1 MRAYERLIR
10 YAAYPTA
17 SDENCPDCPSTS
29 AQLTFARAL
38 ADEMRSL
45 GIADANVDE
54 NGYVFGTIPANIP
67 DWHGITIGFI
77 AHMDVVDEVPF
88 ENIRPRVITC
98 YDGDEIVLNE
108 ALGIVMSPADYPSLK
123 NKVGKTLVVTDG
135 TTLLGADDKAG
146 IAEILTM
153 AEILHDDPSIRH
165 GDIKIGFTPDE
176 EIGRGADLFDVKCFG
191 ADFAYTADGGG
202 FGEVEYETFNAASLK
217 VTVHGLST
225 HPGAAKGVMKNAS
238 LIAMEY
244 AMLLPEDER
253 PEKTEG
259 YEGFFHLTSLRGQA
273 ESASLD
279 YILRDHDAAILER
292 RKDDARRAAAE
303 INRRYGAG
311 TVEVEIRD
319 SYRNMA
325 EMVRPHWHLIE
336 TAYEA
341 VREAGGTPKSVPVRG
356 GTDGSRL
363 SYMGLPCPNLSTGG
377 YNGHGRMEYACAEEM
392 DDCVKVLIK
401 IAEKYAVMEKTQE
414 T

>member
-1 MRAYERLIR
+1 
-10 YAAYPTA
+10 
-17 SDENCPDCPSTS
+17 
-29 AQLTFARAL
+29 
-38 ADEMRSL
+38 
-45 GIADANVDE
+45 
-54 NGYVFGTIPANIP
+54 
-67 DWHGITIGFI
+67 
-77 AHMDVVDEVPF
+77 MDVVDEVPF
-88 ENIRPRVITC
+88 ENIRPRVITD
-98 YDGDEIVLNE
+98 YDGDEILLNE

-153 AEILHDDPSIRH
+153 AEILRDDPSIRH
-165 GDIKIGFTPDE
+165 GEIKIGFTPDE
-176 EIGRGADLFDVKCFG
+176 EIGRGADLFDVKRFG

-244 AMLLPEDER
+244 ASLLPEGER
-253 PEKTEG
+253 PEKTAD
-259 YEGFFHLTSLRGQA
+259 YEGFFHLTSMRGQTEA
-273 ESASLD
+273 ASLD

-292 RKDDARRAAAE
+292 RKNDARRAAEE

-311 TVEVEIRD
+311 TVEIEIRD

-336 TAYEA
+336 TAYDA
-341 VREAGGTPKSVPVRG
+341 VREAGGTPTSVPVRG

-392 DDCVKVLIK
+392 DNCVKVLIK
-401 IAEKYAVMEKTQE
+401 IAQKYAGMEKK
-414 T
+414 

>member
-38 ADEMRSL
+38 AEEMRSL
-45 GIADANVDE
+45 GISDANVDE

-98 YDGDEIVLNE
+98 YDGDEIVLNK

-146 IAEILTM
+146 VAEILTM

-176 EIGRGADLFDVKCFG
+176 EIGRGADLFDVGRFG

-292 RKDDARRAAAE
+292 RKNDARRAAAE
-303 INRRYGAG
+303 INRLYGAG

-392 DDCVKVLIK
+392 DDCVKVMIK
-401 IAEKYAVMEKTQE
+401 IAEKYAVMGKTQ
-414 T
+414 

>member
-1 MRAYERLIR
+1 
-10 YAAYPTA
+10 
-17 SDENCPDCPSTS
+17 
-29 AQLTFARAL
+29 
-38 ADEMRSL
+38 
-45 GIADANVDE
+45 
-54 NGYVFGTIPANIP
+54 
-67 DWHGITIGFI
+67 
-77 AHMDVVDEVPF
+77 
-88 ENIRPRVITC
+88 
-98 YDGDEIVLNE
+98 
-108 ALGIVMSPADYPSLK
+108 
-123 NKVGKTLVVTDG
+123 
-135 TTLLGADDKAG
+135 
-146 IAEILTM
+146 
-153 AEILHDDPSIRH
+153 
-165 GDIKIGFTPDE
+165 
-176 EIGRGADLFDVKCFG
+176 
-191 ADFAYTADGGG
+191 
-202 FGEVEYETFNAASLK
+202 
-217 VTVHGLST
+217 
-225 HPGAAKGVMKNAS
+225 
-238 LIAMEY
+238 
-244 AMLLPEDER
+244 MLLPEDER

-341 VREAGGTPKSVPVRG
+341 VRESGGTPTSVPVRG

>member
-10 YAAYPTA
+10 YTAYPTA
-17 SDENCPDCPSTS
+17 SDETCLSCPSTP
-29 AQLTFARAL
+29 AQLFFAEKLAEEMRAL
-38 ADEMRSL
+38 DVQDVS
-45 GIADANVDE
+45 IDE

-67 DWHGITIGFI
+67 DWKGVTIGFI
-77 AHMDVVDEVPF
+77 AHMDVVDEVAYDGVK
-88 ENIRPRVITC
+88 PRVVER
-98 YDGDEIVLNE
+98 YDGRDIVLNPE
-108 ALGIVMSPADYPSLK
+108 LGIVLSPQDFPSLK

-153 AEILHDDPSIRH
+153 AEILKNDPAIRH
-165 GDIKIGFTPDE
+165 GDIKLGFTPDE
-176 EIGRGADLFDVKCFG
+176 EIGRGADLFDVPRFG
-191 ADFAYTADGGG
+191 ADFAYTIDGGA

-217 VTVHGLST
+217 VTINGLST
-225 HPGAAKGVMKNAS
+225 HPGTAKGVMKNAG

-244 AMLLPEDER
+244 ASLLPEGER

-259 YEGFFHLTSLRGQA
+259 YEGFFHLTSMRGQTERA
-273 ESASLD
+273 ELN

-292 RKDDARRAAAE
+292 RKEDARRAAAE
-303 INRRYGAG
+303 IDRRYGEG
-311 TVEVEIRD
+311 TAEIEIRD

-341 VREAGGTPKSVPVRG
+341 VREAGGVPVSVPVRG

-363 SYMGLPCPNLSTGG
+363 SYMGLPCPNLATGG
-377 YNGHGRMEYACAEEM
+377 YNAHGRMEYACAEEM
-392 DDCVKVLIK
+392 DACVETMLG
-401 IAEKYAVMEKTQE
+401 IAKKYAVMKLQ
-414 T
+414 

>member
-17 SDENCPDCPSTS
+17 SDENCPNCPSTP
-29 AQLTFARAL
+29 AQMEFAKAL
-38 ADEMRSL
+38 AEEMKAL
-45 GIADANVDE
+45 GIEDANVDE

-67 DWHGITIGFI
+67 NWDGITIGFI
-77 AHMDVVDEVPF
+77 AHMDVVDDVPF
-88 ENIRPRVITC
+88 ENIKPRVIED
-98 YDGDEIVLNE
+98 YDGGEIVLNE
-108 ALGIVMSPADYPSLK
+108 ALQIVMSPENYPSLR

-153 AEILHDDPSIRH
+153 AEVLRDHPSIRH
-165 GDIKIGFTPDE
+165 GAIKIGFTPDE
-176 EIGRGADLFDVKCFG
+176 EIGRGADLFDVKRFG
-191 ADFAYTADGGG
+191 ADFAYTSDGGS
-202 FGEVEYETFNAASLK
+202 FGEVEYETFNAASLL
-217 VTVHGLST
+217 VTVHGLSS
-225 HPGAAKGVMKNAS
+225 HPGSAKGVMKNAS

-244 AMLLPEDER
+244 AMLLPEAER

-259 YEGFFHLTSLRGQA
+259 YEGFFHLTGMRGEVELA
-273 ESASLD
+273 TLN

-292 RKDDARRAAAE
+292 RKEDARRAAQE
-303 INRRYGAG
+303 INRRYGEG
-311 TVEVEIRD
+311 TIELKICD

-336 TAYEA
+336 TAYDA
-341 VREAGGTPKSVPVRG
+341 VREVGGTPTSVPVRG

-401 IAEKYAVMEKTQE
+401 IAEKYAAREKK
-414 T
+414 

>member
-1 MRAYERLIR
+1 MKAYEKLIR

-17 SDENCPDCPSTS
+17 SDERCQDCPSTP
-29 AQLTFARAL
+29 AQLDFARAL
-38 ADEMRSL
+38 VEEMKSL
-45 GIADANVDE
+45 GIADAGVDE

-67 DWHGITIGFI
+67 DWHGVTIGFI

-88 ENIRPRVITC
+88 EAVHPRVISC
-98 YDGDEIVLNE
+98 YDGGDIVLNE
-108 ALGIVMSPADYPSLK
+108 ALDIVMSPADYPSLK
-123 NKVGKTLVVTDG
+123 NKAGKTLVVTDG

-153 AEILHDDPSIRH
+153 AEILHDDPSILH

-176 EIGRGADLFDVKCFG
+176 EIGRGADSFDVARFG
-191 ADFAYTADGGG
+191 ADFAYTVDGGG

-225 HPGAAKGVMKNAS
+225 HPGGAKGVMKNAS

-244 AMLLPEDER
+244 ASLLPEEER

-259 YEGFFHLTSLRGQA
+259 YEGFFHLTSMSGQVEHA
-273 ESASLD
+273 ELD

-292 RKDDARRAAAE
+292 RKDDARRAAEE
-303 INRRYGAG
+303 INRRYGTG
-311 TVEVEIRD
+311 TVDVKILD

-325 EMVRPHWHLIE
+325 EMIRPHWHLIE

-341 VREAGGTPKSVPVRG
+341 VREAGGNPTSIPVRG

-363 SYMGLPCPNLSTGG
+363 SYMGLPCPNLATGG

-392 DDCVKVLIK
+392 DGCVKVLLK
-401 IAEKYAVMEKTQE
+401 IAEKYAVMRPL
-414 T
+414 

>member
-17 SDENCPDCPSTS
+17 SDETCPNCPSTP
-29 AQLTFARAL
+29 AQMEFAKAL
-38 ADEMRSL
+38 VEEMKAL
-45 GIADANVDE
+45 GIADANVDA

-67 DWHGITIGFI
+67 DWDGITIGFI
-77 AHMDVVDEVPF
+77 AHMDVVDDVPF
-88 ENIRPRVITC
+88 ENVRPRVLED
-98 YDGDEIVLNE
+98 YDGGEIVLNE
-108 ALGIVMSPADYPSLK
+108 ALHIVMSPAEYPSLC

-153 AEILHDDPSIRH
+153 AEILRDNPAIRH
-165 GDIKIGFTPDE
+165 GVIKIGFTPDE
-176 EIGRGADLFDVKCFG
+176 EIGRGADLFDVGRFG
-191 ADFAYTADGGG
+191 ADFAYTSDGGS
-202 FGEVEYETFNAASLK
+202 FGEVEYETFNAASLR
-217 VTVHGLST
+217 VTVHGLSS
-225 HPGAAKGVMKNAS
+225 HPGGAKGVMKNAS

-244 AMLLPEDER
+244 AMLLPEAER

-259 YEGFFHLTSLRGQA
+259 YEGFFHLTAVRGEVELA
-273 ESASLD
+273 TLD
-279 YILRDHDAAILER
+279 YILRDHDAGILER
-292 RKDDARRAAAE
+292 RKDDARRAAE
-303 INRRYGAG
+303 EMNRRYGEG
-311 TVEVEIRD
+311 TVEIEIRD

-341 VREAGGTPKSVPVRG
+341 VREVGGTPTSVPVRG

-392 DDCVKVLIK
+392 DDCVRVLIK
-401 IAEKYAVMEKTQE
+401 IAEKYAVMDKK
-414 T
+414 

>member
-17 SDENCPDCPSTS
+17 SDEACPNCPSTP
-29 AQLTFARAL
+29 AQFDFARAL
-38 ADEMRSL
+38 VEEMKSL
-45 GIADANVDE
+45 GIPDANVDE

-67 DWHGITIGFI
+67 DWQGVTIGFI

-88 ENIRPRVITC
+88 ENVRPRVIEY
-98 YDGDEIVLNE
+98 YDGDDIVLNE
-108 ALGIVMSPADYPSLK
+108 ALDIVMSPADYPSLK

-153 AEILHDDPSIRH
+153 AELLQNDPSILH
-165 GDIKIGFTPDE
+165 GEIKIGFTPDE
-176 EIGRGADLFDVKCFG
+176 EIGRGADLFDVARFG

-225 HPGAAKGVMKNAS
+225 HPGSAKGVMKNAS
-238 LIAMEY
+238 LLAMEY
-244 AMLLPEDER
+244 ASLLPEDER

-259 YEGFFHLTSLRGQA
+259 YEGFFHLTSMRGQT
-273 ESASLD
+273 ESAELT

-292 RKDDARRAAAE
+292 RKDDARRAAE
-303 INRRYGAG
+303 ELNGRYGAG
-311 TVEVEIRD
+311 TVEIEIRD

-336 TAYEA
+336 TAYDA
-341 VREAGGTPKSVPVRG
+341 VREAGGNPKSVPVRG

-392 DDCVKVLIK
+392 DDCVNVLVK
-401 IAEKYAVMEKTQE
+401 IAEKYAVRKK
-414 T
+414 

>member
-17 SDENCPDCPSTS
+17 SDENCPNCPSTP
-29 AQLTFARAL
+29 AQMDFARVL
-38 ADEMRSL
+38 VEEMKSL
-45 GIADANVDE
+45 GIHDANVDE

-67 DWHGITIGFI
+67 EWSGITIGFI

-88 ENIRPRVITC
+88 ENIRPRVIEH
-98 YDGDEIVLNE
+98 YDGDDIVLND
-108 ALGIVMSPADYPSLK
+108 ALDIVMSPSAYPSLK

-153 AEILHDDPSIRH
+153 AEILKNDPSILH

-176 EIGRGADLFDVKCFG
+176 EIGRGADLFDVARFG

-202 FGEVEYETFNAASLK
+202 FGEVEYETFNAASLR

-225 HPGAAKGVMKNAS
+225 HPGGAKGVMKNAS

-244 AMLLPEDER
+244 AALLPEDER

-259 YEGFFHLTSLRGQA
+259 YEGFFHLTGMRGQA
-273 ESASLD
+273 ETAELD

-292 RKDDARRAAAE
+292 RKDDARRAAEE

-311 TVEVEIRD
+311 TVEITIRD

-341 VREAGGTPKSVPVRG
+341 VRELGGTPTSVPVRG

-392 DDCVKVLIK
+392 DDCVQVLLK
-401 IAEKYAVMEKTQE
+401 IAEKYAAMKK
-414 T
+414 